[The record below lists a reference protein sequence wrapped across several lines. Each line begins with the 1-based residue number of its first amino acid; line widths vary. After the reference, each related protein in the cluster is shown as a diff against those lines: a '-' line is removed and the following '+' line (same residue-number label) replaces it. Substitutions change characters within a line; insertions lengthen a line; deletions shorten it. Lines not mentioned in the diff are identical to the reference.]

1 MVVAQRTEVSHVVM
15 PVDLREAAVLMPE
28 VTSLPVEAELFPVE
42 RTAILALVFVILI
55 LLALALVHYLLA
67 IRINGKLLNT
77 VSVLALDTVA
87 AEAGLR
93 PVLAHLAL
101 VHGPLHERLAGEGW
115 RGGRAVAACA
125 G

>member
-1 MVVAQRTEVSHVVM
+1 M
-15 PVDLREAAVLMPE
+15 DFREAAVLMPE
-28 VTSLPVEAELFPVE
+28 VTSLPVEAEFFTIK
-42 RTAILALVFVILI
+42 RSAILALVFVILI
-55 LLALALVHYLLA
+55 LLTLALVHDLLA

-115 RGGRAVAACA
+115 RGGRADAACT

>member
-1 MVVAQRTEVSHVVM
+1 MSQRKLKKMGPNTCFMLVRTIFLWM
-15 PVDLREAAVLMPE
+15 PLYW
-28 VTSLPVEAELFPVE
+28 SS
-42 RTAILALVFVILI
+42 ILALVFVILI

>member
-1 MVVAQRTEVSHVVM
+1 M
-15 PVDLREAAVLMPE
+15 DLREAAVLMPE
-28 VTSLPVEAELFPVE
+28 VTSLTVEAELFTIE
-42 RTAILALVFVILI
+42 RSAILALVFVILI
-55 LLALALVHYLLA
+55 LLTLALVHDLLA

-87 AEAGLR
+87 AEAGLS
-93 PVLAHLAL
+93 PVLAHLTL

-115 RGGRAVAACA
+115 RGGRADAACT